1 MKTCPVVSVMCFSGF
16 DGGME
21 LDAIKLAHL
30 LSESCEVSLLCKQGS
45 FIHDR
50 VRQEQ
55 AFDVVPVNFHSRR
68 FSPAMIRQ
76 VRHHIRQNGVN
87 NAVFFGASE
96 LKSLYFAFLG
106 LDINVIVRHGTTK
119 SHRKDGLI
127 HRLIYS
133 CVDHHVALSK
143 HLLNNVR
150 YIIPS
155 ADEHNSSIIMPSF
168 DMRSPASGY
177 ETRHETGQH
186 DHLYITHIGR
196 MAEGKGQVDAVKAC
210 AALSAAGIEFE
221 LHLLGGLKP
230 DSYCDSL
237 KALVDNCEYR
247 DRVFLEGFSDDTSSF
262 LQRSD
267 IFLFPSAGE
276 GMPNAFI
283 EALHHGVIC
292 IAYDN
297 TVFPEYIELG
307 FHVHLVADGDVD
319 GLSATLVRLARTV
332 DDELARSRANI
343 ELAGELFQPSR
354 ELSDWLS
361 LLVNT

>member
-1 MKTCPVVSVMCFSGF
+1 MASRPVVSVMCFSGF

-30 LSESCEVSLLCKQGS
+30 LSGSCEVSLLCKRGS
-45 FIHDR
+45 FIHHR
-50 VRQEQ
+50 VSRES
-55 AFDVVPVNFHSRR
+55 AFDVVPVSFRSRR
-68 FSPAMIRQ
+68 LSPAMIRQ
-76 VRHHIRQNGVN
+76 VRRHIRQHGVSN
-87 NAVFFGASE
+87 VVFFGASE

-119 SHRKDGLI
+119 SHRKAGLI

-150 YIIPS
+150 HIIPS
-155 ADEHNSSIIMPSF
+155 ADEHNSSIVMPSF
-168 DMRSPASGY
+168 EMPSTATGH
-177 ETRHETGQH
+177 ETRQH
-186 DHLYITHIGR
+186 DCLYITHIGR
-196 MAEGKGQVDAVKAC
+196 MAEGKGQIDAVKAC

-230 DSYCDSL
+230 DSYGDSL
-237 KALVDNCEYR
+237 KALVDNSGYR
-247 DRVFLEGFSDDTSSF
+247 ERVFLEGFSDQTSAF
-262 LQRSD
+262 LQRTD
-267 IFLFPSAGE
+267 VFLFPSAGE

-307 FHVHLVADGDVD
+307 FHVHLVEDGDID
-319 GLSATLVRLARTV
+319 GLSATLVRLAGEV
-332 DDELARSRANI
+332 DEQLARSRSNV
-343 ELAGELFQPSR
+343 ELAAKLFQPSR
-354 ELSDWLS
+354 ELSDWLA
-361 LLVNT
+361 LLLNT